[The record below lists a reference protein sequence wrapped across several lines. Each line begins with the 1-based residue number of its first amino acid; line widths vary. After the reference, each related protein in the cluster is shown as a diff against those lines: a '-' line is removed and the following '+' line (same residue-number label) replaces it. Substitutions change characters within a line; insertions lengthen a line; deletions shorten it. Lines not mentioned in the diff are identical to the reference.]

1 MGFKTCSQAEF
12 EKAMNKFDKLN
23 RQNKSSKHREPTLAE
38 QIADLERKNAQRKEQ
53 ARLEKEKLNQ
63 PRFHPMYEA
72 KFKSEQAEQL
82 RQQQLEA
89 KLNKK
94 K

>member
-1 MGFKTCSQAEF
+1 MAFKTCSQAEF
-12 EKAMNKFDKLN
+12 EKAMHKFDKLN
-23 RQNKSSKHREPTLAE
+23 RKNKTSHREPTLAE
-38 QIADLERKNAQRKEQ
+38 QIADLERKNVERKEQ
-53 ARLEKEKLNQ
+53 ARLAKEQQASKIYM
-63 PRFHPMYEA
+63 HPMYEA
-72 KFKSEQAEQL
+72 KFKSDQAERE

>member
-1 MGFKTCSQAEF
+1 MAFKTCSQAEF
-12 EKAMNKFDKLN
+12 EKAMHKFDKLN
-23 RQNKSSKHREPTLAE
+23 RKNKTSHREPTLAE
-38 QIADLERKNAQRKEQ
+38 QIADLERKNLERKEQ
-53 ARLEKEKLNQ
+53 ARLEKEKLNA

-72 KFKSEQAEQL
+72 KLKSEQAELL

>member
-23 RQNKSSKHREPTLAE
+23 RNNKTQHREPTLAE
-38 QIADLERKNAQRKEQ
+38 QIADLERKNVERREQ
-53 ARLEKEKLNQ
+53 ARLEREKQNA

-72 KFKSEQAEQL
+72 KLKSEQAEQ
-82 RQQQLEA
+82 A

>member
-23 RQNKSSKHREPTLAE
+23 RKNKTSHREPTLAE
-38 QIADLERKNAQRKEQ
+38 QIADLERKNIERKEQ
-53 ARLEKEKLNQ
+53 ARLEREKLNT

-72 KFKSEQAEQL
+72 KLKSEKAELL
-82 RQQQLEA
+82 RQQQLET
-89 KLNKK
+89 KFNKK

>member
-12 EKAMNKFDKLN
+12 EKAMHKFDKLN
-23 RQNKSSKHREPTLAE
+23 RNNKLPKHREPTLAE

-53 ARLEKEKLNQ
+53 ARLEKERLNA

-72 KFKSEQAEQL
+72 KFKSDQAEKLKQE
-82 RQQQLEA
+82 QLE
-89 KLNKK
+89 KK
-94 K
+94 KK